1 MASEQEYKN
10 LWIDVTSPQPS
21 PLKGEGVA
29 VTWEIYIEILFKVLW
44 KEEFYQWGYSLSEYG
59 EFVNVLGVGIV
70 EGDNFY
76 SQKIDFL
83 SYNRFSLILQE
94 SDIFHKISFL
104 TENYLEEVIE
114 IYKDVDKR
122 EELFNILRDYL
133 K

>member
-1 MASEQEYKN
+1 M
-10 LWIDVTSPQPS
+10 
-21 PLKGEGVA
+21 
-29 VTWEIYIEILFKVLW
+29 
-44 KEEFYQWGYSLSEYG
+44 SEYG